1 MASYIPRIV
10 DRELDALLADLPALA
25 IEGPR
30 GVGKTT
36 SAVRR
41 AAAVFRLDDPGQL
54 EVVAADLSRTS
65 TPGKGRSSSMSGSA
79 FRRSGT
85 TSGGGSIRVL
95 RRDAT
100 CSPAAPSPLQAPAH
114 TGAGRIVAI
123 RMRPLSLAERGLA
136 DPTVSLGLLLSGAR
150 PPLAGSATLGLREY
164 VEEILASGLPR
175 IRHLL
180 GRSRRAQLDRYLARV
195 VDHDFAEQGLRVRRP
210 ATLRGWVTAY
220 AAATAT
226 TASYATLLGA
236 AHPGAASWPA
246 KTTTAAYRDVLSRLW
261 LLDPVPGWLPGRG
274 HLSRLTQAPK
284 HHLADPA
291 LSARLLGAD
300 EGALLRGMPAAPAA
314 PRDGTLLGA
323 LLKSLVTM
331 SLRVYAQAHE
341 ATVHHL
347 RTKDGR
353 HEVDLIIERAD
364 HRILA
369 VEVKLGGV
377 TDGHDV
383 RHLTW
388 LAHEIGEDLLDA
400 IIVTAGRD
408 AYRRADGVGVVPAAL
423 LGA

>member
-54 EVVAADLSRTS
+54 EVVAADLSRLDAGEGTIVIDEWQRFPAVWDHVRRRVDEGAP
-65 TPGKGRSSSMSGSA
+65 PGRYLLTGSA
-79 FRRSGT
+79 
-85 TSGGGSIRVL
+85 V
-95 RRDAT
+95 
-100 CSPAAPSPLQAPAH
+100 PAQAPAH

-136 DPTVSLGLLLSGAR
+136 DPTVSLGVLLSGAR

-164 VEEILASGLPR
+164 VEEILASGLPG

-180 GRSRRAQLDRYLARV
+180 GRSRRAQLDGYLARV

-210 ATLRGWVTAY
+210 ATLRGWLTAY

-323 LLKSLVTM
+323 LFESLVTM

-377 TDGHDV
+377 TDGHEV

-388 LAHEIGEDLLDA
+388 LAKKIGEDLLDA
-400 IIVTAGRD
+400 IVVTAGRD